1 MRYKLIENK
10 IMKKLTSIIL
20 ILFMFTSCAWNSIV
34 EQKKICRELGFTTDD
49 SIKECALKIDQ
60 TNTELTQRYAYGV
73 DIDSYGVD
81 WISEKEYELIESIK
95 TMQQRLKIDKL
106 YLANSI
112 GCRYHSIHPR
122 PGWWSCYL
130 KE

>member
-1 MRYKLIENK
+1 MQFPNPFKL
-10 IMKKLTSIIL
+10 LIIS
-20 ILFMFTSCAWNSIV
+20 LF
-34 EQKKICRELGFTTDD
+34 LLL
-49 SIKECALKIDQ
+49 ALLRPKTIAGKIDQ

-112 GCRYHSIHPR
+112 GCRYHSRHPR